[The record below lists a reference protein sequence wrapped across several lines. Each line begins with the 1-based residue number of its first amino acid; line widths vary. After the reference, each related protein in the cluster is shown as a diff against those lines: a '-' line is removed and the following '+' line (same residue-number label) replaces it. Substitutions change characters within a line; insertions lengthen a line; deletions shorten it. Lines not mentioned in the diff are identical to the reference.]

1 MTSFVKQH
9 LHGGPPESIDAEAL
23 KKEVEELRQKNKE
36 LQEQVAQLQTAV
48 CLVPRQLVCVLLHLS
63 MSHFLVGV
71 NYMHYRNH
79 TSCMKHFRETQKL
92 YGGYDTLLFPTLFP
106 SQLAK
111 YESDGQE
118 VGDCMSQATL

>member
-23 KKEVEELRQKNKE
+23 KKEVEELRQRNKE

-48 CLVPRQLVCVLLHLS
+48 CLVPRTASLCALLHLS

-71 NYMHYRNH
+71 NCMHCRNH
-79 TSCMKHFRETQKL
+79 TSCMKHFRHPETVQWL
-92 YGGYDTLLFPTLFP
+92 
-106 SQLAK
+106 
-111 YESDGQE
+111 
-118 VGDCMSQATL
+118 